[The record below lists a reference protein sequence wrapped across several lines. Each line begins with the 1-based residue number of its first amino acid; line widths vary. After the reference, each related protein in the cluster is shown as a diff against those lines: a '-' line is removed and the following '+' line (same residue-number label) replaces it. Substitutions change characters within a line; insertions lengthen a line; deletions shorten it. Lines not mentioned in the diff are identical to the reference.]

1 MRLAIDHYPPFEDG
15 VAYVV
20 IPHDFFEVAREGGP
34 RPRGTCGARVRE
46 AR

>member
-20 IPHDFFEVAREGGP
+20 IPHDFFEVAREGGSP
-34 RPRGTCGARVRE
+34 PPGHLRRTCA
-46 AR
+46 